1 MLRQLIL
8 SAMAALVAF
17 GAAAESQAFK
27 VNRFQKLKVTGP
39 LNVDCVYCPDSV
51 GTIIVNATAPEQI
64 SWVEASTDGD
74 KLKLRLI
81 LPDDM
86 RSGLVP
92 VIPNLPDVKVYTNYL
107 TSVENEGDS
116 TVRVLTATNVP
127 SFNARL
133 MGNGR
138 LSVRGISADKLK
150 AVLFSGRGIMVL
162 NGQADNAKY
171 SLTGVGTIEAD
182 GVTCREAKIRLTGT
196 GSVGVHATEKLTISG
211 SGSGTVYSKGTPDI
225 KKKVSVG
232 IKLQP
237 ID

>member
-1 MLRQLIL
+1 MLKKLII
-8 SAMAALVAF
+8 AALAALAALA
-17 GAAAESQAFK
+17 AAAESQDFK
-27 VNRFQKLKVTGP
+27 VNRFQQVKVTGP
-39 LNVDCVYCPDSV
+39 LNVDCVYAPDSV
-51 GTIIVNATAPEQI
+51 GIITVNAANPDQI
-64 SWVEASTDGD
+64 SWVEASSAGD

-86 RSGLVP
+86 RSGVAPVP
-92 VIPNLPDVKVYTNYL
+92 ANLPSVKVYTNYL

-150 AVLFSGRGIMVL
+150 AVLFSGRGTMAL
-162 NGQADNAKY
+162 NGEADSATY
-171 SLTGVGTIEAD
+171 SVTGVGTIEAD
-182 GVTCREAKIRLTGT
+182 GVTCREAKVRLTGT
-196 GSVGVHATEKLTISG
+196 GSVGVHATKKLTISG
-211 SGSGTVYSKGTPDI
+211 SGSGTVYVKGAPDI
-225 KKKVSVG
+225 KKKMSIGVK
-232 IKLQP
+232 IQP

>member
-1 MLRQLIL
+1 MLKKLSLCLALALAAL
-8 SAMAALVAF
+8 SAT
-17 GAAAESQAFK
+17 AESQALK
-27 VNRFQKLKVTGP
+27 INRFQQIKVTGP

-51 GTIIVNATAPEQI
+51 GTIIVNAKVPQQI
-64 SWVEASTDGD
+64 SWVEASNSGD

-86 RSGLVP
+86 RSGAIP
-92 VIPNLPDVKVYTNYL
+92 VIPDLPSVKVYTNYL

-116 TVRVLTATNVP
+116 TVRVLTATDVP
-127 SFNARL
+127 TFNARL

-150 AVLFSGRGIMVL
+150 AVLFAGKGIMVL
-162 NGQADNAKY
+162 NGKADQATY

-182 GVTCREAKIRLTGT
+182 GVTVREAKARLTGT
-196 GSVGVHATEKLTISG
+196 GSVGIHATDKLTITG
-211 SGSGTVYSKGTPDI
+211 SGSGTVFLRGTPDI
-225 KKKVSVG
+225 KKKVSLG